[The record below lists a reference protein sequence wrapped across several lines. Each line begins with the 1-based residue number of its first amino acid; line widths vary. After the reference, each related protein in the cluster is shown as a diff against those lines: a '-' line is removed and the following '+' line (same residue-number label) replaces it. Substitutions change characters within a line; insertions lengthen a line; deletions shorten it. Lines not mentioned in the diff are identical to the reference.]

1 MFCYLLNVNGCLE
14 SITIKYFEKGHTFMR
29 ADSFHH
35 QTEKEMRLKKNV
47 YSDDFEKIIES
58 KDCKLPMTKGD
69 F

>member
-1 MFCYLLNVNGCLE
+1 MSMAARNQLPLNILKKV
-14 SITIKYFEKGHTFMR
+14 TFMR

-35 QTEKEMRLKKNV
+35 QTEKEMRSKKNV

-58 KDCKLPMTKGD
+58 KGCKLLMTKGD

>member
-1 MFCYLLNVNGCLE
+1 
-14 SITIKYFEKGHTFMR
+14 MR

-35 QTEKEMRLKKNV
+35 QTEKEMRSKKNV

-58 KDCKLPMTKGD
+58 KGCKLLMTKGD